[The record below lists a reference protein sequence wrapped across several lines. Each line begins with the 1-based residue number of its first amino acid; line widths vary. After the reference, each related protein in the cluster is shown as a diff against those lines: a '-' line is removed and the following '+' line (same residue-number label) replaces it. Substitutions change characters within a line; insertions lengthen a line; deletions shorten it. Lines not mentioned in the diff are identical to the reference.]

1 MADLGQSLTVIEP
14 IEREHPLHSRMDAA
28 IDRDWEIFSS
38 PQFLAVIQIWMA
50 ERGNAK
56 LFPEIQSMVRDVEL
70 HLDSGWADALQ
81 DSGLTAREISA
92 LRHVV
97 LPACAALR
105 CARFPSA
112 EIPPGTRSWKC
123 SSGWFGNS

>member
-14 IEREHPLHSRMDAA
+14 IERELPLHSRMDAA

-56 LFPEIQSMVRDVEL
+56 LFPEIRSMVRDVEL
-70 HLDSGWADALQ
+70 HLDSGWADAPQ
-81 DSGLTAREISA
+81 DSGLTARENSA

-97 LPACAALR
+97 LSSLRGLALR
-105 CARFPSA
+105 TVSIGRNATWDKELEMLKRMV
-112 EIPPGTRSWKC
+112 RQ
-123 SSGWFGNS
+123 